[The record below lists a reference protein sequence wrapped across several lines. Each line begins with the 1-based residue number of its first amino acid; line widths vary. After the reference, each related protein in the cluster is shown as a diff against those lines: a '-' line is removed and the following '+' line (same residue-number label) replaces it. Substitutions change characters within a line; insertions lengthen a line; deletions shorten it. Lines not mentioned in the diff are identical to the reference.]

1 LDFTINTYRSLLKAL
16 LERNYQFQTFKDF
29 LIKPKKKV
37 IILRHDVDTS
47 KENSLQFA
55 EIQNELGIVGTY
67 YFRTV
72 PDSYDQGVIN
82 QITELGHEIGYHYET
97 MDSCNGDVDKAYN
110 EFCLNLEMF
119 RKLYPVTTVCMHG
132 SPRSKFDNKDIFRK
146 YDYKS
151 LDIIGEPYYDIDF
164 DEVFYLTDTGR
175 RWDGWRYSIRDK
187 IPQQQKWINEGLIYH
202 STQDIVNAIENE
214 NFPEQVMFTFHPQR
228 WHERPIPWIEE
239 LVLQNSKNFVKY
251 FIVSNSKNKMSSNN
265 KLK

>member
-1 LDFTINTYRSLLKAL
+1 MDFTINTYRSLLKAL

-97 MDSCNGDVDKAYN
+97 MD
-110 EFCLNLEMF
+110 
-119 RKLYPVTTVCMHG
+119 
-132 SPRSKFDNKDIFRK
+132 
-146 YDYKS
+146 
-151 LDIIGEPYYDIDF
+151 
-164 DEVFYLTDTGR
+164 
-175 RWDGWRYSIRDK
+175 
-187 IPQQQKWINEGLIYH
+187 
-202 STQDIVNAIENE
+202 
-214 NFPEQVMFTFHPQR
+214 
-228 WHERPIPWIEE
+228 
-239 LVLQNSKNFVKY
+239 
-251 FIVSNSKNKMSSNN
+251 
-265 KLK
+265 